1 MPLFSDMNR
10 NNLHIERSIRYHFHT
25 FVEELSFF
33 DLRNFN
39 ISRYGSLIV
48 NILFVNFIRRLEHP
62 MTLKRHRAQIA
73 NRLVYELKSIKIQI
87 FQNERQSVKY
97 SIQSKGQKSSTVS
110 DHFPINREREEDSKR
125 ANRYLVSFL
134 RSSYFR
140 PKMVNP
146 TKSQGK
152 LNNMRNITY
161 RSKCSIGAFMC
172 VTCACLT
179 QNISPKLKWT
189 VYRFH
194 LNLCVCVCCAVQQRH
209 HAHRLFRIQI
219 YRMAWNYMLHDKA
232 EWFCF
237 HHFRRV
243 CEP

>member
-1 MPLFSDMNR
+1 MNR
-10 NNLHIERSIRYHFHT
+10 NNLHIERSIRYDIHT

-125 ANRYLVSFL
+125 ANWYLVSFL

-189 VYRFH
+189 VYQFH
-194 LNLCVCVCCAVQQRH
+194 LNFVCVYNNGITHIDCFVFKYIGWHEIICYTIKQSDFVSTIFVGCVNRNSN
-209 HAHRLFRIQI
+209 LQI
-219 YRMAWNYMLHDKA
+219 HLIR
-232 EWFCF
+232 
-237 HHFRRV
+237 
-243 CEP
+243 